1 MLMFAAR
8 MAVPAFAGIVYVAVP
23 DPVPDPVSVIHD
35 PVVDDV
41 HAHVADVVTVM
52 VPVPPAGV
60 MTMRTGDTAK
70 VHAALGCVTTKLR
83 PAIVSV
89 ALRADDVVLAAALKP
104 AEPEPVPLPPEIVT
118 HDAPLVAVQPHPL
131 DVVTA
136 TVPPPPAADIAM
148 FAGEIV

>member
-1 MLMFAAR
+1 MLMFAVR
-8 MAVPAFAGIVYVAVP
+8 MIEPAFAGMVYVAVP
-23 DPVPDPVSVIHD
+23 DPVPDPASVIHD

-41 HAHVADVVTVM
+41 QAHVDEVVTVM
-52 VPVPPAGV
+52 VPLPPAGII
-60 MTMRTGDTAK
+60 TMRTGDTAN

-89 ALRADDVVLAAALKP
+89 ALRADDVVLAAAVKP
-104 AEPEPVPLPPEIVT
+104 EEPAPVPLPPEIVT
-118 HDAPLVAVQPHPL
+118 QDAPLVAVQPHPL
-131 DVVTA
+131 DVVTV